1 MVVIAKVMVLD
12 REFEKIN
19 EDDMKRYMEEYAR
32 YCVDTYKWVGGI
44 GISDKDARNAIYE
57 RMLSPLQYFLEDKIR
72 LKRMAEGRLAGQ
84 AVRR

>member
-12 REFEKIN
+12 REFEKISE
-19 EDDMKRYMEEYAR
+19 EDLKRYTDEYAR
-32 YCVDTYKWVGGI
+32 YCLDTFTWVGTI
-44 GISDKDARNAIYE
+44 GIHDKDARDTIYE

-72 LKRMAEGRLAGQ
+72 LKRMAENRLTGQ

>member
-12 REFEKIN
+12 REFEKIT

-44 GISDKDARNAIYE
+44 GISDKDAR
-57 RMLSPLQYFLEDKIR
+57 LSPLQYFLEDKIR
-72 LKRMAEGRLAGQ
+72 LKRLNENRLAAQ
-84 AVRR
+84 VSRR